1 MIFYRLT
8 KTAWAQ
14 EAWTGNGAK
23 WYGGRW
29 NHKGS
34 AAVYVSTSIA
44 LASLEILVHLQKE
57 SLLEHYALFTLEVPD
72 TEVQVLENRYLPEDW
87 RADPAPVST
96 MDLGSGWLE
105 SNSSL
110 ALIVPSSIIPQE
122 SNALL
127 NPQHPAFTA
136 ALKTVQQH
144 SFSFDPRLLR

>member
-8 KTAWAQ
+8 KSAWAQ

-23 WYGGRW
+23 WHGGRW

-57 SLLEHYALFTLEVPD
+57 SLLEQYALFTIDVPD
-72 TEVQVLENRYLPEDW
+72 TEVQLLENRYLPENW
-87 RADPAPVST
+87 RDDPAPVAT
-96 MDLGSGWLE
+96 MELGSGWLE

-110 ALIVPSSIIPQE
+110 ALIVPSTIIPQE
-122 SNALL
+122 KNALL
-127 NPQHPAFTA
+127 NPRHPAFETA
-136 ALKTVQQH
+136 LQSAQRH
-144 SFSFDPRLLR
+144 NFSFDPRLMR